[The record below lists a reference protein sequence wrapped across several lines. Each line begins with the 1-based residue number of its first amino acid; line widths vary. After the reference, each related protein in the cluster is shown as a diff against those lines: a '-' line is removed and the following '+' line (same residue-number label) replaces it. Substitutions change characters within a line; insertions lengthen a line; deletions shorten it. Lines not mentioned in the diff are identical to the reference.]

1 MNNLPYLVAPIGCAV
16 MMAVCMAMMARG
28 VRRDGHAGHGD
39 ASQHDE
45 VAALRAEVAQ
55 LRAEQTEPSTRV
67 VG

>member
-1 MNNLPYLVAPIGCAV
+1 MDNLLYLLAPIGCAA

-28 VRRDGHAGHGD
+28 MRRDGHVGHGD
-39 ASQHDE
+39 ASEHDE

-55 LRAEQTEPSTRV
+55 LRAEQPEQSARV